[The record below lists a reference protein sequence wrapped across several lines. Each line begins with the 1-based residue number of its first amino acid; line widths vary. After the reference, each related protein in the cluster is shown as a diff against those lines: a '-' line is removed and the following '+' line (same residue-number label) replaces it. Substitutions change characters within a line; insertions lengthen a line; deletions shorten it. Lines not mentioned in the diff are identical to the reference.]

1 MRSLR
6 RLHVAFLLTLAGCG
20 GDGSGSPTVVTPAE
34 TVARVDVSPTT
45 LSVLV
50 GATGQLTA
58 VVVGSSGSSL
68 SGRVVTWSSA
78 ENSVA
83 TVSASGLVTGVAI
96 GSTTITASSEGRSTG
111 VPVTVTR
118 PQVAQVLVSPTSL
131 TLNVAASAPLVAVA
145 VGAAGDT
152 LPGRTITWT
161 SANQSVATVSSTG
174 LVTGVAAGTT
184 QVVATSEG
192 RSATIPITV
201 QAGNVGGGITARVDL
216 VPSIVLLS
224 AGQTLPLTAVAYDS
238 AGTALAGKAITF
250 SSSNSAVASISPA
263 GVLTAVAAGL
273 ATITATVDGKSG
285 TSVVTVVGSTQ
296 PGPVARVVVTPGGL
310 TLPVRRPDQLTA
322 VAYDSVG
329 RAVPGAAYTWTSSSP
344 GVATVTNSGY
354 VTAVAAGS
362 TTITATTAGKSA
374 TALVTVIP
382 QSGGSV
388 ARVDITP
395 ATASVAVNST
405 VQLTGTARDA
415 QGNVTTDEIPLWLT
429 LNPVVATV
437 SPNGLVT
444 GLAPG
449 SAIITMSQA
458 GRLDSATVTVTGAA
472 LTNIIDVNPSQTF
485 QTIVG
490 WQATGQNGWLDCN
503 PTAFARY
510 KTELSDRLVGEL
522 GINRIMTGFRSGMEN
537 TRDYYTEFVNGQIDQ
552 AVYTDSWYVPV
563 NDNNDPFVADTTK
576 FHWGYLDGTV
586 DNALLPLR
594 QRLLARGETL
604 YWVLLFNDFDKSGV
618 PKTFFVMKN
627 PEEYAEALTEA
638 FKHLQK
644 KYGFVPDAVN
654 MLLEPEHTSYT
665 ATEMG
670 RALVALKSRLNAN
683 GFTPDFLA
691 PSTTSVWNA
700 SVYYD
705 GMMAVPG
712 ARGLLTD
719 LTYHRY
725 VALSTPA
732 LAAIGLRA
740 ARDGVRTGMMEH
752 IGSGVDDLYEDLT
765 VAQVS
770 GWNQFSSAFCGNRDN
785 PDNQGV
791 YYQINQ
797 TDPNNPRVNITNHSK
812 LLRQIF
818 YYVRRGAVRLG
829 ATSGNSTDLLPL
841 AFRNANGKHVAVVRA
856 KRGAT
861 FTVRG
866 LPPGTYGV
874 NYGTTAAYNVSLVDQ
889 TIASGGSI
897 QVTIPTDGV
906 VTIFAR

>member
-1 MRSLR
+1 MRPLR
-6 RLHVAFLLTLAGCG
+6 RIHAALLLTLVGCG
-20 GDGSGSPTVVTPAE
+20 GDGAGNPTVVTPAE

-68 SGRVVTWSSA
+68 SGRVVTWSSG
-78 ENSVA
+78 ENAVA

-96 GSTTITASSEGRSTG
+96 GSTIITASSEGRSTG
-111 VPVTVTR
+111 VQVTVTR
-118 PQVAQVLVSPTSL
+118 PQVAQVLVSPTTLSL
-131 TLNVAASAPLVAVA
+131 SVGATAPLVGVA

-192 RSATIPITV
+192 RSVTIPITV
-201 QAGNVGGGITARVDL
+201 QAGNTGGGVTARVDL
-216 VPSIVLLS
+216 VPSIVLLP
-224 AGQTLPLTAVAYDS
+224 AGQTLPLTAVPYDS

-250 SSSNSAVASISPA
+250 SSSNNAVASISPA

-285 TSVVTVVGSTQ
+285 TSAITVVGTTQ
-296 PGPVARVVVTPGGL
+296 PGPVARVVVSPGGL

-329 RAVPGAAYTWTSSSP
+329 RAVPGAIYTWNSSSP
-344 GVATVTNSGY
+344 GVATVTNTGY
-354 VTAVAAGS
+354 VNAVAAGS

-415 QGNVTTDEIPLWLT
+415 QGNVTTDEIPLWIT

-437 SPNGLVT
+437 SPTGLVT

-449 SAIITMSQA
+449 SAIITLSQA
-458 GRLDSATVTVTGAA
+458 GRLDSAVVTVTGAA
-472 LTNIIDVNPSQTF
+472 LSNIVDVNPSTTY
-485 QTIVG
+485 QTIIG
-490 WQATGQNGWLDCN
+490 WQGAGQNGWFECN
-503 PTAFARY
+503 ATAFANY
-510 KTELSDRLVGEL
+510 KVALWDRLVNEL
-522 GINRIMTGFRSGMEN
+522 GMSRMTIALRSGMEN
-537 TRDYYTEFVNGQIDQ
+537 TRDYHTEFANGLIDNPT
-552 AVYTDSWYVPV
+552 YTASWFDPV

-576 FHWGYLDGTV
+576 FHWSFLDGNV

-594 QRLLARGETL
+594 QRLLARGETM
-604 YWVLLFNDFDKSGV
+604 YFVLTVVDNERSGV
-618 PKTFFVMKN
+618 TRTFFPMRAA
-627 PEEYAEALTEA
+627 EEYAEVVTEA

-644 KYGFVPDAVN
+644 KYGFVPDALD
-654 MLLEPEHTSYT
+654 MLLEPEGTPYT
-665 ATEMG
+665 PTEMG
-670 RALVALKSRLNAN
+670 RALVAVKNRLSAA
-683 GFTPDFLA
+683 GFHPDFMA
-691 PSTTSVWNA
+691 PSTTSVYNA

-705 GMMAVPG
+705 GITAVPG
-712 ARGLLTD
+712 ARGLVTELA
-719 LTYHRY
+719 YHRY

-732 LAAIGLRA
+732 LASIGLRA
-740 ARDGVRTGMMEH
+740 VRDGIRTSMTEH
-752 IGSGVDDLYEDLT
+752 IGSGFDALYEDLT
-765 VAQVS
+765 IGQVS
-770 GWNQFSSAFCGNRDN
+770 SWMQFSSAFCGNRDN

-797 TDPNNPRVNITNHSK
+797 TDPNNPRINITNHSK
-812 LLRQIF
+812 LLRQVF
-818 YYVRRGAVRLG
+818 YYVRRGAVRIG
-829 ATSGNSTDLLPL
+829 AVSGNSTDLLPL
-841 AFRNANGKHVAVVRA
+841 AFRNANGKYVAVVRT

-866 LPPGTYGV
+866 LPPGTYGI
-874 NYGTTAAYNVSLVDQ
+874 NYGTTGAYNVSLADQ
-889 TIASGGSI
+889 TITSGGSI
-897 QVTIPTDGV
+897 QATIPTDGV